1 MVLIGSDC
9 YLFIEEDLSNHFLGK
24 RVLVFGGSR
33 GIGAAI
39 VTAFV
44 EAGATVVF
52 TYAGSKDAALSLA
65 SRTGSTALHVDAA
78 DVSAAMAAIQ
88 NAGALDVFVYNAGV
102 IVSGDPLTAR
112 PDEIDRLIDINIRSP
127 YHTAVEAVRSM
138 PDGGRVLFIGSV
150 HGDRM
155 PFKGITAYGLSKSA
169 LQGMARGFARDF
181 GDRGITVNV
190 IQPGP
195 TDTDMNPATGP
206 LADDM
211 HAQMAIKQHGTSED
225 VAQLTLYLAGP
236 YASGITG
243 AMHTIDGGFGA

>member
-1 MVLIGSDC
+1 MSYFAGR
-9 YLFIEEDLSNHFLGK
+9 

-39 VTAFV
+39 VAAFGQ
-44 EAGATVVF
+44 AGAEVVF
-52 TYAGSKDAALSLA
+52 TYSGSKEAALSLA
-65 SRTGSTALHVDAA
+65 SRTGTTAVHADAA
-78 DVSAAMAAIQ
+78 DRSAAVAAVR
-88 NAGALDVFVYNAGV
+88 NAGAMDIFVYNAGV
-102 IVSGDPLTAR
+102 IVNGDPLTIDA
-112 PDEIDRLIDINIRSP
+112 DEVDRLIDINVRSP

-150 HGDRM
+150 HGDCM

-169 LQGMARGFARDF
+169 LQSMARGFARDF
-181 GDRGITVNV
+181 GHREITVNV

-195 TDTDMNPATGP
+195 TDTDMNPASGP
-206 LADDM
+206 LAEQM
-211 HAQMAIKQHGTSED
+211 HARMAIKKHGISED
-225 VAQLTLYLAGP
+225 VAQFTLYLAGP